1 MLNLKER
8 YNWKRYQISLLCI
21 VLILGVIS
29 VVTLYNVQEEGS
41 NMALK
46 QAIGLSIGLFG
57 AFVLSLIDY
66 HWICKFAPL
75 MYLVNLALL
84 IIVKFVDG
92 LRLSRGGAVRWIGI
106 KRGGRVL
113 FEFQP
118 SELTKMIMVLFIAWF
133 LHVTR
138 SKLTK
143 KDDLKHGFT
152 MNPWLQFFLVVMLM
166 AIPTFLVF
174 LQPDLSTTLVLLV
187 AFATIILASEISFK
201 ILFPVIA
208 VAIPVVLAL
217 FWYVQQDFQ
226 KLLTD
231 SQQLRILSLLNPDA
245 YSDAI
250 YQQENSVTAIA
261 SGGLIGKLLGNPNA
275 VRGSDSIPVIE
286 SDFIFSAIAEELG
299 FVGACAVIICITAL
313 CFSCFSIAKRS
324 QDYLGKLIAIGIG
337 ATYMFQS
344 FVNIGVVTM
353 LLPNTGIPLPFLSY
367 GLSSL
372 LSSMIGIGIVLNIGI
387 SKQKQRG

>member
-313 CFSCFSIAKRS
+313 CFSCFS
-324 QDYLGKLIAIGIG
+324 
-337 ATYMFQS
+337 FC
-344 FVNIGVVTM
+344 F
-353 LLPNTGIPLPFLSY
+353 
-367 GLSSL
+367 
-372 LSSMIGIGIVLNIGI
+372 LNI
-387 SKQKQRG
+387 

>member
-8 YNWKRYQISLLCI
+8 YNWKQYQISLLCI

-46 QAIGLSIGLFG
+46 QAIGLAIGLGG

-66 HWICKFAPL
+66 HWICKFVPL

-84 IIVKFVDG
+84 LIVKFVDG
-92 LRLSRGGAVRWIGI
+92 LRFSRGGAVRWIGI
-106 KRGGRVL
+106 KRGGRIL

-118 SELTKMIMVLFIAWF
+118 SELTKMIMVLCIAWF
-133 LHVTR
+133 LHITR

-143 KDDLKHGFT
+143 KDDLKYGFT
-152 MNPWLQFFLVVMLM
+152 MNPWLQFFLVVIFM
-166 AIPTFLVF
+166 AVPTFLVF

-208 VAIPVVLAL
+208 VAVPVVLAL

-261 SGGLIGKLLGNPNA
+261 SGGLIGKLLGNPDA

-299 FVGACAVIICITAL
+299 FVGASAVIICITAL
-313 CFSCFSIAKRS
+313 CFSCFSVAKRS